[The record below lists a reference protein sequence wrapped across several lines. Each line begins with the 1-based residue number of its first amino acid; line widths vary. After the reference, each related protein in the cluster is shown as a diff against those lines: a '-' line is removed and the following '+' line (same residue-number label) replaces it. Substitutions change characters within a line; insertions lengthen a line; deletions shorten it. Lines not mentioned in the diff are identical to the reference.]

1 MAKASDTVR
10 GGGKRS
16 PCPIASTLDIV
27 GDKWSLVIIRD
38 LLTGKQRFN
47 EFAASPENIP
57 TNLLASRLRRLEEQ
71 GLIEKEPYQK
81 RPLRYAY
88 GLTPAGRGLLPV
100 LQEISRWANARL
112 EGTWTPPE
120 AFMTMKARP

>member
-1 MAKASDTVR
+1 MAKASETVR
-10 GGGKRS
+10 GGGRRS
-16 PCPIASTLDIV
+16 LCPIASTLDIV

-47 EFAASPENIP
+47 EFAASPERIP

-71 GLIEKEPYQK
+71 GLIAKQPYQQ
-81 RPLRYAY
+81 RPRRYAY
-88 GLTPAGRGLLPV
+88 RLTAAGRGLLPV
-100 LQEISRWANARL
+100 LQEISRWANARI
-112 EGTWTPPE
+112 EGSWTPPE